1 MCLKDASF
9 SDLSSRIDDG
19 DLRCRSLRSRRDA
32 DHVRVSDGHHAER
45 HVPRRRVVRASH
57 LVDLVSLR
65 HNDAVT
71 LNNDGVRENA
81 VLEIRIMIMR
91 AKCLI
96 LECF

>member
-1 MCLKDASF
+1 
-9 SDLSSRIDDG
+9 
-19 DLRCRSLRSRRDA
+19 
-32 DHVRVSDGHHAER
+32 
-45 HVPRRRVVRASH
+45 
-57 LVDLVSLR
+57 
-65 HNDAVT
+65 VT